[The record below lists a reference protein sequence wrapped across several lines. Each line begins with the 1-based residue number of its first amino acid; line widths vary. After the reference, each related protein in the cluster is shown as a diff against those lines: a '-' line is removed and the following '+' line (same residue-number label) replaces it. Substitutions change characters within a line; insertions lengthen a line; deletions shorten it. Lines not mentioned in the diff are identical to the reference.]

1 MSDRLTSELYSTVSE
16 DFWTQKPSEARSMNF
31 DPLSYFRTILK
42 YRWPVILVTTLV
54 TALAVAYVLSAQPMY
69 KSTQSLLLET
79 SESNI
84 VPIENLVKDAPETE
98 GYVQTRI
105 EMLRSREHARRV
117 IDNLQLLSDP
127 TFIENLAKYSRVDLD
142 HLKTVAQAAALADE
156 VTQLRQA
163 SSESIGGEAT
173 SPGILPASETE
184 IESLAISYLISRLSI
199 SQVPTTRL
207 VRVSYL
213 STDPQLAAR
222 IANEVGE
229 QYIQA
234 YVESVDTMVT
244 SVSDWLDIRLKEL
257 KSALDAS
264 EAGLQRFK
272 EENQLVGIRGNIG
285 DLTEQELLQ
294 TSSELA
300 DTKIALSD
308 AMLVVQAL
316 ENAQTTEELI
326 EVLPD
331 ARTDIMVQQ
340 TRVDINRLNREIDRQ
355 LLRYGEQHP
364 TIVSLRSELSSLRS
378 DLSRS
383 VQRIADTARSDY
395 GVLQR
400 RVESIQSKLLSDR
413 QAVQN
418 VGAKSV
424 ELEGLEKEVEANREI
439 YFRFLSRMIESKSTE
454 GLESV
459 NATIAEYALPA
470 LSPVSPNKPLI
481 VGLAFIGTL
490 FLSILAALISSGL
503 DDSVK
508 HPAELQNSL
517 GERLIAIIP
526 LFRKKEPLVKRIN
539 PFTGKSDYNDSRRFS
554 EAFTTAR
561 TNLILDHDKNR
572 GKTFLLTSSIPGEG
586 KSMSSIGLARAF
598 ARIERVLL
606 IDADIRRPSIGAA
619 LKFEKDRPGLTSYL
633 ASKSSLPD
641 CIHHHQ
647 SGGFDVLCS
656 GPGTS
661 QPLEMLS
668 SIQFEDMLHDLEKLY
683 DRIIID
689 CAPVEAVSDALVLS
703 RLADQVIYVVKSHDT
718 SVRIVNNGLEKL
730 RSVDAPLAGVLLS
743 QVDLDKLAT
752 YGADFEF
759 HGLYDYYGYSL
770 PDDEDSLTLGQ
781 DELRKS
787 QSRNHRKTRPKIR
800 RLSSTAA

>member
-1 MSDRLTSELYSTVSE
+1 MS
-16 DFWTQKPSEARSMNF
+16 F

-42 YRWPVILVTTLV
+42 FRWPIMLV
-54 TALAVAYVLSAQPMY
+54 TALVTSLAIAYVLSAEPLY

-84 VPIENLVKDAPETE
+84 VPIENLVKDAPQTE

-105 EMLRSREHARRV
+105 EMLYSREHARRV
-117 IDNLQLLSDP
+117 INNLDLFNEP
-127 TFIENLAKYSRVDLD
+127 TFMANLAKFARVDAD
-142 HLKTVAQAAALADE
+142 HLATVAQASASAVEAIQSNQAASVVA
-156 VTQLRQA
+156 R
-163 SSESIGGEAT
+163 GGAI
-173 SPGILPASETE
+173 SDPVALPIAETE
-184 IESLAISYLISRLSI
+184 IESLAISYFISRLSI
-199 SQVPTTRL
+199 EQVPTTRL
-207 VRVSYL
+207 VRITYT
-213 STDPQLAAR
+213 STDAALAAK
-222 IANEVGE
+222 IANDVGL
-229 QYIQA
+229 QYIQS
-234 YVESVDTMVT
+234 YVESVDSMVT
-244 SVSDWLDIRLKEL
+244 TMSGWLDGRLQEL
-257 KSALDAS
+257 KNDLDES
-264 EAGLQRFK
+264 EAGLLSFK
-272 EENQLVGIRGNIG
+272 QENQLIGIRGNIG
-285 DLTEQELLQ
+285 GLTEQELMQ

-300 DTKIALSD
+300 NARMELSNARLIVDALR
-308 AMLVVQAL
+308 
-316 ENAQTTEELI
+316 NAASTNQLI
-326 EVLPD
+326 DVLPA

-340 TRVDINRLNREIDRQ
+340 TRVEINRLTREIDRQ

-364 TIVSLRSELSSLRS
+364 TIISLRSELSSLRS
-378 DLSRS
+378 DLAQS
-383 VQRIADTARSDY
+383 VQRIADNARSDY

-400 RVESIQSKLLSDR
+400 RVETMEAQLQDNR
-413 QAVQN
+413 QAVQD

-424 ELEGLEKEVEANREI
+424 QLEILENEVDANRDL
-439 YFRFLSRMIESKSTE
+439 YLRFLSRMIESKSTE

-459 NATIAEYALPA
+459 NATVAEYALPA
-470 LSPVSPNKPLI
+470 LAPATPNKPLI
-481 VGLAFIGTL
+481 VGLAFIGAL
-490 FLSILAALISSGL
+490 FLSMLAALISNGL

-508 HPAELQNSL
+508 HPADLQNSL

-526 LFRKKEPLVKRIN
+526 MFRKKERLVKRIN
-539 PFTGKSDYNDSRRFS
+539 PFSGKNTNNDSRRFS

-561 TNLILDHDKNR
+561 TNLILDQKQR
-572 GKTFLLTSSIPGEG
+572 TGKTLLLTSSIPGEG

-619 LKFEKDRPGLTSYL
+619 LKFDKETPGLTSYL
-633 ASKSSLPD
+633 ASINPLTE

-647 SGGFDVLCS
+647 NGGFDVLCS

-668 SIQFEDMLHDLEKLY
+668 STQFENLLHDLEKLY

-718 SVRIVNNGLEKL
+718 SVRIVNNGLDKL

-759 HGLYDYYGYSL
+759 HGLYDYYGYAL
-770 PDDEDSLTLGQ
+770 PDGEESLTLGRE
-781 DELRKS
+781 ELRRSPRKS
-787 QSRNHRKTRPKIR
+787 RTQPKK
-800 RLSSTAA
+800 LSSSAA